1 MEKLTKGQEKALQ
14 AAKKGENVFIS
25 GGGGVGKSYISRR
38 IVEELQK
45 ERKNILV
52 TASTGKA
59 AMLIGGVTCHR
70 AFQIPTR
77 MAWEA
82 KPKILPNTPI
92 YEADVV
98 F

>member
-25 GGGGVGKSYISRR
+25 GGGGVGKSYVSRK

-45 ERKNILV
+45 ARKNVLI

-77 MAWEA
+77 MAWER
-82 KPKILPNTPI
+82 KMRVMS
-92 YEADVV
+92 YRGR
-98 F
+98 

>member
-45 ERKNILV
+45 ERKN
-52 TASTGKA
+52 G
-59 AMLIGGVTCHR
+59 
-70 AFQIPTR
+70 
-77 MAWEA
+77 
-82 KPKILPNTPI
+82 
-92 YEADVV
+92 
-98 F
+98 

>member
-14 AAKKGENVFIS
+14 AAKKGEKVFIS
-25 GGGGVGKSYISRR
+25 DGEGVGKSYISRR

-77 MAWEA
+77 MAWER
-82 KPKILPNTPI
+82 KMRVMS
-92 YEADVV
+92 YRGR
-98 F
+98 